1 MWRKQIKEDYKNRK
15 KSSYNFE
22 GNSRPNCNPLCQ
34 KMERKKCKFKVKL
47 NDYWM
52 NLHKN

>member
-34 KMERKKCKFKVKL
+34 KMEKKNANSRL
-47 NDYWM
+47 N
-52 NLHKN
+52 

>member
-1 MWRKQIKEDYKNRK
+1 MWRKQTGE
-15 KSSYNFE
+15 SSYNFG

-34 KMERKKCKFKVKL
+34 TMEKKMQIKVKL

-52 NLHKN
+52 NLYKN